1 MQWREIQSSTLPE
14 AYKRFMMQRYE
25 EAQSRVK
32 GRNCHDAA
40 YYVLG
45 VHDEEYTQGEGC
57 SIYDDVLE
65 PTESFKEAVLIA
77 FGSVHHD
84 GTFDPERGHVAVI
97 HPYDSTK
104 IIERDLTYYVRPEN
118 NNLKRLLSEVN
129 EAFFTEGEMN
139 PIRIEPLEKIL
150 LEYQGSDIRLFRF
163 KKEYFTKL
171 LRYRNISE
179 TT

>member
-1 MQWREIQSSTLPE
+1 MQSREIQSSTLPE
-14 AYKRFMMQRYE
+14 AYKCFVMQRYE

-32 GRNCHDAA
+32 GRNCQDAA

-45 VHDEEYTQGEGC
+45 VHDEEYTLGDVGC
-57 SIYDDVLE
+57 SIYDTILE
-65 PTESFKEAVLIA
+65 PTESFEEAVLIA
-77 FGSVHHD
+77 FGSVHKD
-84 GTFDPERGHVAVI
+84 GTFDPDHVAVI

-104 IIERDLTYYVRPEN
+104 IIERDLTYYVRPEDN
-118 NNLKRLLSEVN
+118 KLKRILIEVY
-129 EAFFTEGEMN
+129 EAFFTEGEIN

-150 LEYQGSDIRLFRF
+150 LEYHDSTIRLFRF

-171 LRYRNISE
+171 LGYRNISD